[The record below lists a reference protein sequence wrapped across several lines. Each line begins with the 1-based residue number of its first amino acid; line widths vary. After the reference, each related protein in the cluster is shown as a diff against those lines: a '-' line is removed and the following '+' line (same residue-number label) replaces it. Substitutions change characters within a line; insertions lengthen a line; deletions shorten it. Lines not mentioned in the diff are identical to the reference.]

1 MIRNINISHRKLKTL
16 EPLKLDKKVT
26 NTEAMIYVYDHKDK
40 WDHVKDLLKLYYYW
54 DDSEYIAD
62 KINTISALIKNSE
75 ILNIPELVLP
85 KGLVT
90 VDQTVY
96 GFYMDYIENN
106 INMAVLLSNKNIT
119 LDKKLK
125 HLKEIYKLLYKLLS
139 IKELKNNFYLSDI
152 HEGNFIYDLDNKVIK
167 AVDIDSSYINKS
179 YVSAS
184 KYLTGNDK
192 ILNIPK
198 YTMDYN
204 GVATPIPSKNTTIL
218 SFLYMLLNTLSG
230 SSVYRWSK
238 SEFYSYLS
246 FLRKS
251 GMKNEIVDIFEKM
264 YNDSKWGRISEKFI
278 DEIDPNIDYTLFKAH
293 IPTSSTGYYG
303 DYIDVK
309 RRLKY
314 DRTTFN
320 K

>member
-125 HLKEIYKLLYKLLS
+125 HLKEIYKLLYKFLS
-139 IKELKNNFYLSDI
+139 IK
-152 HEGNFIYDLDNKVIK
+152 
-167 AVDIDSSYINKS
+167 
-179 YVSAS
+179 
-184 KYLTGNDK
+184 
-192 ILNIPK
+192 
-198 YTMDYN
+198 
-204 GVATPIPSKNTTIL
+204 
-218 SFLYMLLNTLSG
+218 
-230 SSVYRWSK
+230 
-238 SEFYSYLS
+238 
-246 FLRKS
+246 
-251 GMKNEIVDIFEKM
+251 
-264 YNDSKWGRISEKFI
+264 
-278 DEIDPNIDYTLFKAH
+278 
-293 IPTSSTGYYG
+293 
-303 DYIDVK
+303 
-309 RRLKY
+309 
-314 DRTTFN
+314 
-320 K
+320 